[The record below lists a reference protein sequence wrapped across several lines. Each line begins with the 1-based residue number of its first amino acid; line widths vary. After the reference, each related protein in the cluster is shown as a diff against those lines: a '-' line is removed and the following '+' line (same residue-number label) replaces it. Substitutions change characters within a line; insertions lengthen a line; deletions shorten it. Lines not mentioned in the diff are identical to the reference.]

1 MKSLSHLV
9 KTGPLQ
15 GSGGGVV
22 VSPEREI
29 KGKERR
35 GMQKEKEN
43 MSLDYMIFI
52 CT

>member
-9 KTGPLQ
+9 KTGALQ
-15 GSGGGVV
+15 GSGEGVG

-43 MSLDYMIFI
+43 MSLDDMICI